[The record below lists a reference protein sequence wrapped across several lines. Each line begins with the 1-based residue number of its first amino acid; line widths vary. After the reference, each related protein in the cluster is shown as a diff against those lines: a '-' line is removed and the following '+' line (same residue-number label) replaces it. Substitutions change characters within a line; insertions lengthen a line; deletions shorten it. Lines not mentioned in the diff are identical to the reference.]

1 MPNNILGYRAPGNQ
15 TMIGFEGRPL
25 RGFEVIIG
33 IGAFRA
39 IRPLF
44 NPMNNWF
51 GRPTNN
57 SEELECEFE
66 YMQISTDDEILALSV
81 DFDVSLV
88 CSASCACHSNSN
100 VSITNS

>member
-1 MPNNILGYRAPGNQ
+1 
-15 TMIGFEGRPL
+15 MIDFEGRPL

-44 NPMNNWF
+44 NPMNNWI
-51 GRPTNN
+51 GRPVNN

-66 YMQISTDDEILALSV
+66 HMHISTDDEILALSA
-81 DFDVSLV
+81 DFDVSPV
-88 CSASCACHSNSN
+88 SSASSVCHSNSN
-100 VSITNS
+100 GSIADSEVWQ